1 MRLACRTN
9 AVEHQ
14 HRSSWVE
21 FKFSNVQVLCL
32 AGGTA
37 AAAGL
42 LWCALKKPPL
52 FGTCVLRETLALM
65 LPGTY
70 SMMMERRRNSFFWEG
85 SGRMALPN
93 LLDFLGSEQGY
104 GQWRWLSERHVL
116 PGVQDA
122 KWRGVDL
129 SFELKTFC
137 IKPPPR
143 VWRLINSKVMVR
155 RR

>member
-1 MRLACRTN
+1 M
-9 AVEHQ
+9 EHQ

-85 SGRMALPN
+85 SGRMALSCQICWTSWDRSKAMAN
-93 LLDFLGSEQGY
+93 GDDFPKGMFYQVCRMRNG
-104 GQWRWLSERHVL
+104 GVL
-116 PGVQDA
+116 
-122 KWRGVDL
+122 
-129 SFELKTFC
+129 
-137 IKPPPR
+137 I
-143 VWRLINSKVMVR
+143 
-155 RR
+155 